1 MGVVGWP
8 SVQYSRNPERERE
21 GAASN
26 GRSFSLWGQVRQHD
40 APPPARPPGRAFK
53 TNHFPTVGPLVV
65 DQCHVPSGST
75 AMVPLLH
82 RNAQEVVRAASRAV
96 NAATA
101 NSRSLLRSARFA
113 SVVIGLSG

>member
-1 MGVVGWP
+1 M
-8 SVQYSRNPERERE
+8 QYSRNPERERE

-40 APPPARPPGRAFK
+40 APPPAPHTWGASK
-53 TNHFPTVGPLVV
+53 HTNHLADGPLVV
-65 DQCHVPSGST
+65 DQCQVPSGST
-75 AMVPLLH
+75 AIVPLLH
-82 RNAQEVVRAASRAV
+82 RNAQEVVMAATSAV